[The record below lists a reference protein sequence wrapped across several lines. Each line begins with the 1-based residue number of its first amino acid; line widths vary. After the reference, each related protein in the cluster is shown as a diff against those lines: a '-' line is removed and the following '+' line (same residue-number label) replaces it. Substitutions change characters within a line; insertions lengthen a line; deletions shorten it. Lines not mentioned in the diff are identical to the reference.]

1 MFFQLFEQMTL
12 HKFGQ
17 VCVKPANHSGIFFT
31 RLQNATRAEKPSDC
45 KSWKW
50 KR

>member
-17 VCVKPANHSGIFFT
+17 VCVKPANHSGIFFYKIP
-31 RLQNATRAEKPSDC
+31 EC
-45 KSWKW
+45 HKSWEAI
-50 KR
+50 RL